1 MRAKKKHFE
10 GLTLSLLNT
19 AKKFLRR
26 LMYED
31 FKLPV
36 VSLHYH
42 IFIPDSKIA
51 EKWDWDE
58 PSRVRGS
65 YFLKREIS
73 RRFAV

>member
-1 MRAKKKHFE
+1 M
-10 GLTLSLLNT
+10 S
-19 AKKFLRR
+19 
-26 LMYED
+26 ED

-36 VSLHYH
+36 VLLHYH
-42 IFIPDSKIA
+42 IFNPDSKKA

-65 YFLKREIS
+65 FFLKREIS

>member
-1 MRAKKKHFE
+1 M
-10 GLTLSLLNT
+10 S
-19 AKKFLRR
+19 
-26 LMYED
+26 ED

-36 VSLHYH
+36 VLLHYH
-42 IFIPDSKIA
+42 IFNPDSTKA

-65 YFLKREIS
+65 FFLKREIS